1 MSSAAESAQL
11 ILTLYEQRREPVM
24 REARGFVQGF
34 NPQSISDLME
44 TFLGPHSGHLRMV
57 ASYWDMA
64 ASFVV
69 NGAIDAK
76 MFDDAN
82 LEHWGLF
89 AKFEDFLPQLREML
103 MNPRFMKHLEEV
115 CLAVPDGR
123 ERINLTRERL
133 RKMAAMRAAAAAK

>member
-34 NPQSISDLME
+34 NPQSITDLME

-57 ASYWDMA
+57 AGYWDMA

-82 LEHWGLF
+82 SEHWGLF
-89 AKFEDFLPQLREML
+89 AKFEDFLPQLREIL

-115 CLAVPDGR
+115 CLAAPDGR

-133 RKMAAMRAAAAAK
+133 RRMAAMRASAVAK